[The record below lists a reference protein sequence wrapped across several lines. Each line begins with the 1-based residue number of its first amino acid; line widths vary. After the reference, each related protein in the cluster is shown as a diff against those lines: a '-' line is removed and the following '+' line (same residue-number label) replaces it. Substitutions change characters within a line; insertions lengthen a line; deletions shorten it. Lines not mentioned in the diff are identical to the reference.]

1 MKYFLL
7 KCVWECTE
15 SNYFHWLCVLGCR
28 NENFACENCMLSLRS
43 RPRFGDHAT
52 QFALS
57 LCPCKTAPELTLR
70 LPRCF
75 EESGYRR
82 FPSRRGSPST
92 AILTTPSGGCVQTRP
107 PASSRIEASF
117 SYSTAVTI
125 MSSSPARSACAIFAP
140 ASAYGVMRLHRYCKR
155 HHPAAEP
162 TPAAFPDG
170 GRSIL

>member
-1 MKYFLL
+1 
-7 KCVWECTE
+7 
-15 SNYFHWLCVLGCR
+15 
-28 NENFACENCMLSLRS
+28 MLSLTSPNIRCIAQLC
-43 RPRFGDHAT
+43 FT
-52 QFALS
+52 ALFHVLARGEIGS
-57 LCPCKTAPELTLR
+57 ALNVPCKTTPVLTLR